1 MKNQMCSKNP
11 IGIIGLGRMGMPL
24 CENLKDSGYTVIG
37 YDLLEANREQ
47 VSTMG
52 MTAAAS
58 LADICSLLPTPRLII
73 VMVPAGEAT
82 GGVIKDLLLLL
93 EAGDTVIDAGNSHYQ
108 DSIDRALLLEQSGI
122 GFLDMGTSGGV
133 SGARHGAC
141 LTIGGRRELFAQL
154 ESLFR
159 DIAHPGGYLYV
170 GPSGWGHLVKTIHNG
185 IEYGFLQAIAEGL
198 HTIKAAAEKQKVEVD
213 LAALC
218 STWGNGSIIASR
230 LLDDTVEALHY
241 LEDHPVSGRIGGGET
256 GQWALNIARE
266 HGTDTPVL
274 AASLEKR
281 EQSRQHPDFSGEIIA
296 AVRNVFGG
304 HGVKGEG

>member
-1 MKNQMCSKNP
+1 MKSHICSKNP
-11 IGIIGLGRMGMPL
+11 IGVIGLGRMGMPL

-37 YDLLEANREQ
+37 YDLLVANREQ
-47 VSTMG
+47 FSLLG

-58 LADICSLLPTPRLII
+58 LADFYSLLPPSRQII

-82 GGVIKDLLLLL
+82 GRVINDLLPLL
-93 EAGDTVIDAGNSHYQ
+93 EVGDSIIDAGNSHYQ
-108 DSIDRALLLEQSGI
+108 DSIDRALLLERRGI

-141 LTIGGRRELFAQL
+141 LTIGGKRELFEQM
-154 ESLFR
+154 EPLFR
-159 DIAHPGGYLYV
+159 DVAQPDGYLYV

-198 HTIKAAAEKQKVEVD
+198 HTIKAVSEKEKVEVD
-213 LAALC
+213 LAPLC
-218 STWGNGSIIASR
+218 RVWGNGSIIASR
-230 LLDDTVEALHY
+230 LLSDTVEALRY

-256 GQWALNIARE
+256 GQWALNIAQE
-266 HGTDTPVL
+266 YGTDAPVL
-274 AASLEKR
+274 AAALAKR
-281 EQSRQHPDFSGEIIA
+281 EQSRQRPDFSGEIIA

-304 HGVKGEG
+304 HLVG